1 MDIIKRRSEQLTNK
15 ELQKATNYIIDRG
28 RNIQENI
35 CRIASKLY
43 EIMEKNLYLD
53 DGFEN
58 ITDYADKVLGIKK
71 SQCYNLLNIAERF
84 IDPEQPKHSTL
95 KQDHQQDFNK
105 SQLIAMLPLDI
116 ARTHELVNDGVID
129 STMSVRKIKAIVNK
143 QFDNHA
149 EDTEEENTQDEK
161 VEVITAY
168 NGELFINADC
178 GIDLQDIYNFIV
190 NKMNNE
196 KEVYDYGR

>member
-1 MDIIKRRSEQLTNK
+1 MDIIKRRSDKLVNK

-35 CRIASKLY
+35 CRISSKLY
-43 EIMEKNLYLD
+43 EIMDKNLYLD
-53 DGFEN
+53 DGFES

-84 IDPEQPKHSTL
+84 IDPEEPDHSIL
-95 KQDHQQDFNK
+95 KQDHQQDFSK
-105 SQLIAMLPLDI
+105 SQLIALLPLDSDL
-116 ARTHELVNDGVID
+116 TYELVSDGVID
-129 STMSVRKIKAIVNK
+129 SSMSVRKIKAIVNK
-143 QFDNHA
+143 QF
-149 EDTEEENTQDEK
+149 EDPVDDPEDKEDQDEK

-168 NGELFINADC
+168 NGELFINTDC

-190 NKMNNE
+190 NKMN
-196 KEVYDYGR
+196 KEEEE